1 MTNWLSETSI
11 RPIAQAATE
20 SNWIGD
26 NWLALAAVVAGAVL
40 CTLAGLLSLTPD
52 PEKPAQFL
60 PVYLLSVVLFLVGL
74 ALVMRLGIVMQFVEQ
89 IVET

>member
-1 MTNWLSETSI
+1 MTNWLSENSMLF
-11 RPIAQAATE
+11 AAKEAVE
-20 SNWIGD
+20 SSWLGE
-26 NWLALAAVVAGAVL
+26 NWLSLVAVVVGAVL

-52 PEKPAQFL
+52 PEKPAKFL
-60 PVYLLSVVLFLVGL
+60 PVYLLSIVLFLVGL